1 MHWKKLPGSCIQ
13 SCLSKYLIISAL
25 TGVTPVRAE
34 KLIIDLSKLIRHR
47 PFLLNTLL
55 LLAAFIFS
63 VALGAVFIP
72 PETIIRIL
80 ASQLSGLSITPDW
93 PESYSA
99 IILAV
104 RLPHTVLV
112 VLTGAALGS
121 SGAAYQGLFRN
132 PLADPYLIG
141 VASGA
146 GLGAVFSM
154 ALNWPT
160 NLLGYY
166 LVPIGAFIGAIL
178 TVVLVYNLARV
189 DGLVPLTTLILAGVA
204 IGAFASALTSFLML
218 RTELQLHR
226 AISFLLGGSPIGGWD
241 PVIATLPYML
251 IGMGLLIV
259 SGHMLNVL
267 QFGEEEAKQMGL
279 NVDRAKVFIIVV
291 ASLTTA
297 VAVAFSGVIGFVGL
311 IVPHVIR
318 IIWGPDYRRLIPLS
332 ILGGGSVLLVADMLA
347 RILMAPSTL
356 PVGIVTAMA
365 GAPFFLWIL
374 RRAKREVFW

>member
-1 MHWKKLPGSCIQ
+1 M
-13 SCLSKYLIISAL
+13 
-25 TGVTPVRAE
+25 
-34 KLIIDLSKLIRHR
+34 IRHR
-47 PFLLNTLL
+47 PFLLNTILL
-55 LLAAFIFS
+55 LGAFIFS

-72 PETIIRIL
+72 PVTILRIL
-80 ASQLSGLSITPDW
+80 ANQFAGLNITPDW
-93 PESYSA
+93 PESFSA

-112 VLTGAALGS
+112 LLTGAALGS

-146 GLGAVFSM
+146 GLGAVFAM

-160 NLLGYY
+160 NLLGFY
-166 LVPIGAFIGAIL
+166 LVPVGAFVGAIL
-178 TVVLVYNLARV
+178 TVVAVYHLARV
-189 DGLVPLTTLILAGVA
+189 NGMVPLTTLILAGVA

-226 AISFLLGGSPIGGWD
+226 AVSFLLGGSPIAGWQ

-251 IGMGLLIV
+251 AGMGLLSI

-267 QFGEEEAKQMGL
+267 QFGEEEARQMGL

-318 IIWGPDYRRLIPLS
+318 IVWGPDYRRLIPLS
-332 ILGGGSVLLVADMLA
+332 ILAGGSALLLADILA
-347 RILMAPSTL
+347 RIVMAPSTL

-374 RRAKREVFW
+374 RRAKHEVFW

>member
-1 MHWKKLPGSCIQ
+1 M
-13 SCLSKYLIISAL
+13 
-25 TGVTPVRAE
+25 
-34 KLIIDLSKLIRHR
+34 IRRR
-47 PFLLNTLL
+47 PYLLNTLL

-72 PETIIRIL
+72 PGTILRIL
-80 ASQLSGLSITPDW
+80 ANQIVGFGISPDW
-93 PESYSA
+93 PPSASA

-146 GLGAVFSM
+146 GLGAVFAM

-160 NLLGYY
+160 DLFGFY
-166 LVPIGAFIGAIL
+166 LIPVGAFVGAIL

-204 IGAFASALTSFLML
+204 LGAFASALTSFLML

-226 AISFLLGGSPIGGWD
+226 AISFLLGGSPIAGWD
-241 PVIATLPYML
+241 PVIAVLPYML
-251 IGMGLLIV
+251 LGMGLLAV

-311 IVPHVIR
+311 IVPHMIR

-332 ILGGGSVLLVADMLA
+332 ILGGGSALLLADMLA
-347 RILMAPSTL
+347 RILLAPSTL

>member
-1 MHWKKLPGSCIQ
+1 M
-13 SCLSKYLIISAL
+13 Y
-25 TGVTPVRAE
+25 T
-34 KLIIDLSKLIRHR
+34 LIRHR
-47 PFLLNTLL
+47 PYLLNTILL
-55 LLAAFIFS
+55 LLAFIFS
-63 VALGAVFIP
+63 VALGAVFVP
-72 PETIIRIL
+72 PGTVLRIL
-80 ASQLSGLSITPDW
+80 ASQFSWLRGYPDW
-93 PESYSA
+93 PASFAA

-146 GLGAVFSM
+146 GLGAVFAM

-160 NLLGYY
+160 NLFGFY
-166 LVPIGAFIGAIL
+166 LIPVGAFVGAIL

-189 DGLVPLTTLILAGVA
+189 EGLVPLTTLILAGVA
-204 IGAFASALTSFLML
+204 LGAFASALTSFLMM

-226 AISFLLGGSPIGGWD
+226 AVSFLLGGSPIAGWE
-241 PVIATLPYML
+241 PVIAVLPYML
-251 IGMGLLIV
+251 AGMGLLAV

-267 QFGEEEAKQMGL
+267 QFGEEEARQMGL
-279 NVDRAKVFIIVV
+279 NVDRAKIFIIVV

-318 IIWGPDYRRLIPLS
+318 IVWGPDYRRLIPLS
-332 ILGGGSVLLVADMLA
+332 ILAGGSALLLADMLA
-347 RILMAPSTL
+347 RILVAPSTL
-356 PVGIVTAMA
+356 PVGIVTALA

>member
-1 MHWKKLPGSCIQ
+1 M
-13 SCLSKYLIISAL
+13 
-25 TGVTPVRAE
+25 
-34 KLIIDLSKLIRHR
+34 IRHR
-47 PFLLNTLL
+47 PYLLNTLL
-55 LLAAFIFS
+55 LLTAFIFS
-63 VALGAVFIP
+63 VALAAVFILP
-72 PETIIRIL
+72 QTIFRIL
-80 ASQLSGLSITPDW
+80 ANQIAGLNISPDW
-93 PESYSA
+93 PDSFSA

-146 GLGAVFSM
+146 GLGAVAAM

-160 NLLGYY
+160 NLLGFY
-166 LVPIGAFIGAIL
+166 LIPIGAFVGAIL

-226 AISFLLGGSPIGGWD
+226 AISFLLGGSPIAGWD
-241 PVIATLPYML
+241 PVIAVLPYML
-251 IGMGLLIV
+251 LGMGLLTV

-311 IVPHVIR
+311 IVPHMIR

-332 ILGGGSVLLVADMLA
+332 ILGGGSALLLADMLA
-347 RILMAPSTL
+347 RILLAPSTL

>member
-1 MHWKKLPGSCIQ
+1 M
-13 SCLSKYLIISAL
+13 
-25 TGVTPVRAE
+25 
-34 KLIIDLSKLIRHR
+34 IRHR
-47 PFLLNTLL
+47 PYLLNTLL
-55 LLAAFIFS
+55 LLIAFIFS

-72 PETIIRIL
+72 PGTVLRIL
-80 ASQLSGLSITPDW
+80 SSQLSWLHLNPDW
-93 PESYSA
+93 PESFAA

-154 ALNWPT
+154 ALHWPT
-160 NLLGYY
+160 SLLGFY
-166 LVPIGAFIGAIL
+166 LVPVGAFLGAIL
-178 TVVLVYNLARV
+178 TVFAVYNLARV
-189 DGLVPLTTLILAGVA
+189 NGMVPLTTLILAGVA

-226 AISFLLGGSPIGGWD
+226 AVSFLLGGSPIAGWD
-241 PVIATLPYML
+241 PVIAVMPYML
-251 IGMGLLIV
+251 VGMGLLAI
-259 SGHMLNVL
+259 SGHTLNVL
-267 QFGEEEAKQMGL
+267 QFGEEEARQMGL
-279 NVDRAKVFIIVV
+279 NVDRAKLFVIVV

-318 IIWGPDYRRLIPLS
+318 IVWGPDYRRLIPLS
-332 ILGGGSVLLVADMLA
+332 ILAGGSALLLADMLA
-347 RILMAPSTL
+347 RIVVAPSTL
-356 PVGIVTAMA
+356 PVGIVTALA

>member
-1 MHWKKLPGSCIQ
+1 M
-13 SCLSKYLIISAL
+13 
-25 TGVTPVRAE
+25 
-34 KLIIDLSKLIRHR
+34 IRHR
-47 PFLLNTLL
+47 PYLLTALL
-55 LLAAFIFS
+55 LLSAFIFS
-63 VALGAVFIP
+63 IALGAVFIP
-72 PETIIRIL
+72 PETVLRIL
-80 ASQLSGLSITPDW
+80 ASRLSWLPISPDW
-93 PESYSA
+93 PDAFSA

-104 RLPHTVLV
+104 RLPHTVLIL
-112 VLTGAALGS
+112 LTGAALGS

-146 GLGAVFSM
+146 GLGAVCAM

-160 NLLGYY
+160 NLLGFY
-166 LVPIGAFIGAIL
+166 LVPMGAFVGAIL

-204 IGAFASALTSFLML
+204 LGAFASALTSYLML
-218 RTELQLHR
+218 RTDLQLHR
-226 AISFLLGGSPIGGWD
+226 AISFLLGGSPIAGWD
-241 PVIATLPYML
+241 PVIAVLPYML
-251 IGMGLLIV
+251 IGMGLLVI

-279 NVDRAKVFIIVV
+279 NVDRAKVFIIAV

-311 IVPHVIR
+311 IVPHMIR
-318 IIWGPDYRRLIPLS
+318 ILWGPDYRRLIPLS
-332 ILGGGSVLLVADMLA
+332 ILGGGAALLLADMLA
-347 RILMAPSTL
+347 RILLAPSTL
-356 PVGIVTAMA
+356 PVGIVTALA